1 MMKRYLNYL
10 RSREENILQ
19 MIQQLVEFESPTM
32 DKSRND
38 RLANI
43 VQDIFVKFTGGTAE
57 IIENKNLGNHV
68 LGQVGKGDDQIL
80 IVGHFDTVH
89 PAGTLKEN
97 PFKIDNGL
105 AFGPGIYDMKTGIVQ
120 AIYALSTLKEMNVLD
135 HKKVVCVFNAD
146 EELGSKD
153 SMDLI
158 IQEAKKSKMAFVLE
172 PSFGKEGA
180 IKTVRKGVGSYK
192 ITVNGQSAHAG
203 NNPEDGANAIEE
215 MSYQVLKLQK
225 LNNYEKGI
233 SVNCGIFNGGTAKNT
248 VPDFAELVVD
258 MRAPSIKDSE
268 RLHDYIVNLEP
279 KNPHVTLEVEGHFTR
294 PPMEKSPESG
304 ELYQMARDLMFKN
317 CHLPLPE
324 AHVGGA
330 SDGNNI
336 AAYVPTLDGL
346 GAVGS
351 GAHSLDEYIFIEHL
365 VPRTALLAALIE
377 QC

>member
-1 MMKRYLNYL
+1 
-10 RSREENILQ
+10 
-19 MIQQLVEFESPTM
+19 
-32 DKSRND
+32 
-38 RLANI
+38 
-43 VQDIFVKFTGGTAE
+43 
-57 IIENKNLGNHV
+57 
-68 LGQVGKGDDQIL
+68 
-80 IVGHFDTVH
+80 
-89 PAGTLKEN
+89 
-97 PFKIDNGL
+97 
-105 AFGPGIYDMKTGIVQ
+105 
-120 AIYALSTLKEMNVLD
+120 
-135 HKKVVCVFNAD
+135 
-146 EELGSKD
+146 
-153 SMDLI
+153 
-158 IQEAKKSKMAFVLE
+158 KSKMAFVLE

-180 IKTVRKGVGSYK
+180 IKTARKGVGSYK
-192 ITVNGQSAHAG
+192 ITVSGQSAHAG

-294 PPMEKSPESG
+294 PPMEKSYESG

-365 VPRTALLAALIE
+365 VPRTALLAALIDR
-377 QC
+377 C